1 MILIFGLIRYGR
13 DFLEVLRALLA
24 ALLGGLGFGWG
35 KKREKD
41 AAGEADEPVPPPRP
55 FASYANPFDAGLD
68 HQLRPDD
75 LVLYSFEALEA
86 WAYEH
91 ELARSPHETP
101 MEFAGRIGEARPDLG
116 PDATRVVGYFVTIV
130 YGQQGF
136 QSEVLPPLRRF
147 WRALEGSH
155 GAVLEESPTG
165 P

>member
-1 MILIFGLIRYGR
+1 MIFGLIRYGR

-41 AAGEADEPVPPPRP
+41 AGGEADEPVPPPRP
-55 FASYANPFDAGLD
+55 FASYANPFDTGLD
-68 HQLRPDD
+68 HQLTPDD
-75 LVLYSFEALEA
+75 LVVYSFEALEA

-91 ELARSPHETP
+91 ELGRSPHETP
-101 MEFAGRIGEARPDLG
+101 MEFAGRIGEARPNLG